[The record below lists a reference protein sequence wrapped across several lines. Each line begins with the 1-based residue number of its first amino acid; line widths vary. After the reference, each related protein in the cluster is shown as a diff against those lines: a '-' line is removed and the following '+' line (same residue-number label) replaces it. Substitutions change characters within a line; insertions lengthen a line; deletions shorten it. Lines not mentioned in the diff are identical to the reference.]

1 MASSRMKVG
10 DPGASNARIGGFG
23 RLAHKPVDTSNVP
36 RVRTETVLRE
46 FIFKRRIAWVFK
58 EAYFV

>member
-1 MASSRMKVG
+1 MSSRRMKVG
-10 DPGASNARIGGFG
+10 APGASNARVGGFG

-36 RVRTETVLRE
+36 RVRSETVLRE
-46 FIFKRRIAWVFK
+46 FIFKRIIVLVFK